1 MRRTLPPLLPLLLWL
16 LPAAT
21 AAAAAVQEEPRL
33 PELSF
38 EAGEGMGA
46 AARRL
51 EAMDRQRLTG
61 AVRLSGLSDP
71 GPPIRV
77 LLVPE
82 DAPLARQT
90 PSWVAGFASG
100 PWNPVVLFPAR
111 PARYPYDSL
120 EDLLQHEVA
129 HVLIDRAAAGR
140 PVPRWLHEGIAMTAG
155 DRWGLEDSGRFA
167 FEVARRGR
175 VPLTS
180 LDRYFH
186 GPTSDVARAY
196 AIAGG
201 FVNFLLRRHG
211 PEVTGEIL
219 AGLAAGRSVDA
230 AFQRATGESL
240 GDAEEAFWR
249 RETFWFR
256 WVPLLTSSTVLWI
269 GVTALA
275 LMAIVRRRQRDAELR
290 RRWEEEEEEKER
302 QAAEAARVL
311 LFREPEAQRP
321 DEDRWV
327 N

>member
-1 MRRTLPPLLPLLLWL
+1 MRRTLPPLLPLLLCL
-16 LPAAT
+16 LPS
-21 AAAAAVQEEPRL
+21 AAAAAASADDPRL
-33 PELSF
+33 PELVF
-38 EAGEGMGA
+38 AAEPGTEA

-51 EAMDRQRLTG
+51 EAMDRSRLAG
-61 AVRLSGLSDP
+61 AVRLSGLRDP

-77 LLVPE
+77 QLVSE
-82 DAPLARQT
+82 RSELARQT
-90 PSWVAGFASG
+90 PSWVTGFATG

-129 HVLIDRAAAGR
+129 HVLVDRAAAGH

-175 VPLTS
+175 VPLAD
-180 LDRYFH
+180 LDRWFH
-186 GPTSDVARAY
+186 GPTSSVARAY
-196 AIAGG
+196 SVAGG

-211 PEVTGEIL
+211 PQVTGDVL
-219 AGLAAGRSVDA
+219 AGLATGRTVADA
-230 AFQRATGESL
+230 FEQATGESL
-240 GDAEEAFWR
+240 AAAEDAFWR

-275 LMAIVRRRQRDAELR
+275 LAAIVRRRQRDAELR
-290 RRWEEEEEEKER
+290 QRWEDEEEA
-302 QAAEAARVL
+302 AAERARREADARL
-311 LFREPEAQRP
+311 LTFGEPRAEKP
-321 DEDRWV
+321 DRWV